1 MYMTIRKSTV
11 ATPKRNSNWA
21 MENTQPPVFSVGVV
35 EGSTGVCGDG
45 GSQRGR
51 DEHGGSGEDG
61 QELAGCLHL
70 GAIVATED
78 PAATD
83 LA

>member
-35 EGSTGVCGDG
+35 EGSTGVWAMAAVSEDAMNT
-45 GSQRGR
+45 
-51 DEHGGSGEDG
+51 DGSGENG

-70 GAIVATED
+70 GAIVAT
-78 PAATD
+78 
-83 LA
+83 